1 MHDLN
6 ELADAAKTGRQ
17 YVAQRRI
24 EKFYRRA
31 APQPRATGP
40 GNYGPLAWGFGIGIG
55 LALASFVVWL
65 LAFGG
70 LVVVGAILD

>member
-6 ELADAAKTGRQ
+6 ELADAAQGGRQ
-17 YVAQRRI
+17 YAAQRRT
-24 EKFYRRA
+24 EKFYRRV
-31 APQPRATGP
+31 APRSRETGP
-40 GNYGPLAWGFGIGIG
+40 GSYGPLAWGFGIGIG
-55 LALASFVVWL
+55 LALASFLVWL